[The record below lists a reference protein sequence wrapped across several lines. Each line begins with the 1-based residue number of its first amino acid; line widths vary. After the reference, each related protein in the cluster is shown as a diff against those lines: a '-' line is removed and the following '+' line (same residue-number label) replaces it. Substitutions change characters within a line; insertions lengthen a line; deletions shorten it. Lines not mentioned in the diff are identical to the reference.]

1 VGREKQRDVGWGGGS
16 RSQAARGGRWAA
28 FAPAQEREGE
38 AGRLGEARMGF
49 SLSLFFI
56 FFFLF

>member
-1 VGREKQRDVGWGGGS
+1 VGREKQRSMGRGGGS
-16 RSQAARGGRWAA
+16 RTQAARGGRWAA

-49 SLSLFFI
+49 SLSLFT